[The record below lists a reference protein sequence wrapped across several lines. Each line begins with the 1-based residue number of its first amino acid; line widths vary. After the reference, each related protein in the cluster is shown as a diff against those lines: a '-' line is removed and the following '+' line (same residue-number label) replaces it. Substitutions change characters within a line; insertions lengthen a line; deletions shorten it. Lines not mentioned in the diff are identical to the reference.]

1 MTKKKLIGL
10 IFLAFGLLL
19 SAYSSIAHAAAP
31 APTPTPFSEAE
42 PELIERNQAS
52 PLNTSL
58 RFEQLS
64 IEDGLSQSVITSV
77 LQDQFGFIWIGTQ
90 DGLNRYDGNTFTTH
104 RPDPNDPG
112 AIKDR
117 WISSLYEDKEGYIW
131 VGTYFGGLNRYNPY
145 SHTFTHFLN
154 DPNNPTSISSNR
166 INAILEDSHGNL
178 WVGTNKGL
186 DLLDRS
192 TGKFDHFKSTSDL
205 AESISGNNITV
216 LFEDSHG
223 VLWVGTTQNGL
234 NRYDRQTST
243 FSSFRFGPW
252 ESFGHNKIN
261 AIEEETPEKLW
272 VATDQGVLLFDIG
285 NNTFVRYHHISWD
298 ATSLANNS
306 ATSLY
311 KDDSGTLWVGTESGL
326 DLFQSETRNFVH
338 YKHSSNN
345 PTSLSNNHIMT
356 IYKDQ
361 GGIMWFGTFGGGL
374 NIYNS
379 HQRQFIY
386 YRHEENNKN
395 SLSSNLIFPIH
406 AAEDGMIWIGTED
419 AGMNRFDPAL
429 ERFTH
434 YQHIERN
441 LGSLLSNDVNAIFV
455 DHAKTLWIG
464 TSEGLSS
471 LADGAHNFIH
481 YFPEDGNP
489 NSLLS
494 KNIYALYEDSKNTLW
509 IGTNNGLTQFNPR
522 TGAFTHHRTS
532 ASKPYTI
539 SNNAITTIYEDHKG
553 YLWVG
558 TYFGGV
564 NRYDPKANKFIHF
577 KHDSQKPD
585 SLTHNLIMAVYEDSQ
600 HRIWV
605 ATGGGLNLFHPETGT
620 FTHYLQKDGLPNDFV
635 YGILEDDTGNL
646 WISTNF
652 GLSRFDPDENTFRNY
667 TASDGLQ
674 SNEFSMNAYAKDADG
689 NMYFGGI
696 NGITTFH
703 PSEISDNDYLPPIA
717 LTDFLLDDESLSG
730 QPDPHLMKEIKLNW
744 PQNSFAFEFSSLG
757 YAQPARNQH
766 AYMLENFDDD
776 WNYIGTRR
784 AGRYT
789 NLPGGTYTL
798 RVKGT
803 NSDGVWN
810 EKGQSIRITVA
821 PPFWQKTPFRVIAT
835 LLIIGLGVVAYR
847 LRMKNIQVKNQNLE
861 KLVDERTSSL
871 QKRTEELEAL
881 YSGNEKIVRA
891 MTLEHIFHALIEVA
905 VNTLH
910 ANRSAI
916 FVWDEHKENLVPR
929 ISRGFLPDTL
939 ENLSFAKGEGLVG
952 QVLSD
957 GQTLVVSNLE
967 TNSLKPK
974 TRSVVVSEG
983 IRSLIH
989 IPIKVDG
996 QIEGVFNVCFT
1007 QPDAATEDTVRLYTM
1022 LVQRAELSLENM
1034 RLFEKTKEVAV
1045 IEERNRVARE
1055 LHDSAKQ
1062 KAFAALAQLGAVNG
1076 ILDHNIPNARIHLL
1090 EAENLVYDVLQE
1102 LTFLIQE
1109 MYPLALQE
1117 KGLVNVL
1124 DEYIFEWKNR
1134 NDIVAEL
1141 HVKNTIAMELESEQA
1156 IYRIM
1161 QEALANIARHSKAEH
1176 VNISLNFDKDTL
1188 FVTVEDDGQGF
1199 DRDQNPNGMGL
1210 RTIIERAE
1218 QIGGQATIRSQIGQG
1233 TVVQIEIPIV
1243 KNA

>member
-1 MTKKKLIGL
+1 MTKKLISL
-10 IFLAFGLLL
+10 IILAFGFLL
-19 SAYSSIAHAAAP
+19 SAYGRIAHAAAP
-31 APTPTPFSEAE
+31 APTPTPFSEAK

-90 DGLNRYDGNTFTTH
+90 DGLNRYDGNTFTIY

-131 VGTYFGGLNRYNPY
+131 VGTYFGGLNRYDPY
-145 SHTFTHFLN
+145 DNTFTQFLN

-192 TGKFDHFKSTSDL
+192 TGEFGHFKSTSDL
-205 AESISGNNITV
+205 PDSISGNNITV
-216 LFEDSHG
+216 LFEDSHD
-223 VLWVGTTQNGL
+223 VLWVGTTQDGL

-243 FSSFRFGPW
+243 FNSFRFGPW
-252 ESFGHNKIN
+252 ESLGHNKIN

-272 VATDQGVLLFDIG
+272 IATDQGILLFDIG

-298 ATSLANNS
+298 ATSLVNNS

-326 DLFQSETRNFVH
+326 DLFQPETRNFVH
-338 YKHSSNN
+338 YKYSSNN
-345 PTSLSNNHIMT
+345 PTSLGNNHIMT

-434 YQHIERN
+434 YRHIERN
-441 LGSLLSNDVNAIFV
+441 LGSLLSNDVNAILV
-455 DHAKTLWIG
+455 DHAKTLWVG

-471 LADGAHNFIH
+471 LADGASNFIH
-481 YFPEDGNP
+481 YLPEDGNP

-509 IGTNNGLTQFNPR
+509 IGTNSGLTQFNPR
-522 TGAFTHHRTS
+522 TGTFTHHRAS

-564 NRYDPKANKFIHF
+564 NRYDPKTNKFIHF

-585 SLTHNLIMAVYEDSQ
+585 SLTHNLIMAVYEDSL

-605 ATGGGLNLFHPETGT
+605 ATSGGLNLFHPETGT

-635 YGILEDDTGNL
+635 YGILEDDAGNL
-646 WISTNF
+646 WLSTNF
-652 GLSRFDPDENTFRNY
+652 GLSRFNPDEHTFRNY

-674 SNEFSMNAYAKDADG
+674 SNEFNMNAYAKDANG

-703 PSEISDNDYLPPIA
+703 PSEISDHDYLPPIK
-717 LTDFLLDDESLSG
+717 LTNFLLDDESLSG
-730 QPDPHLMKEIKLNW
+730 QPQSHLMKEIKLNW

-798 RVKGT
+798 HLKGT

-810 EKGQSIRITVA
+810 ENGQSIRITIV

-905 VNTLH
+905 ANTLH

-916 FVWDEHKENLVPR
+916 FVWDEHKENLVPH
-929 ISRGFLPDTL
+929 ISRGFLPETL
-939 ENLSFAKGEGLVG
+939 ENLSFAKDEGLVG

-957 GQTLVVSNLE
+957 GQTLVISNLE
-967 TNSLKPK
+967 TNLLKPK
-974 TRSVVVSEG
+974 TRSAVVSEG
-983 IRSLIH
+983 IQSLIH

-1124 DEYIFEWKNR
+1124 DDYIFEWKNR

-1141 HVKNTIAMELESEQA
+1141 HIKNTIAMELESEQA
-1156 IYRIM
+1156 IYRMI
-1161 QEALANIARHSKAEH
+1161 QEALANIARHSKAKH
-1176 VNISLNFDKDTL
+1176 VNISLNFDKDSL

-1199 DRDQNPNGMGL
+1199 DSDQNPNGMGL

-1218 QIGGQATIRSQIGQG
+1218 QIGGQAAIRSQIGLG